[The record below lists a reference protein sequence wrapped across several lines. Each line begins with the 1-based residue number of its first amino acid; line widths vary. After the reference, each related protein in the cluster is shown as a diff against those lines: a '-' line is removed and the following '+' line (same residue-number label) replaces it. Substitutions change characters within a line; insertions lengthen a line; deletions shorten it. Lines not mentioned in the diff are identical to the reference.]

1 MYRYCRCIDSVY
13 SAYSEWDFNGFL
25 MDFTRF
31 VMMCVKLYIIDNI
44 ELFCVYFACIFYAI
58 LEILDNVG
66 SIERNGSYWW
76 GFGSSMVVACYR
88 AYLCVL

>member
-1 MYRYCRCIDSVY
+1 
-13 SAYSEWDFNGFL
+13 
-25 MDFTRF
+25 MDFTR
-31 VMMCVKLYIIDNI
+31 VCGSLRQIICRANI
-44 ELFCVYFACIFYAI
+44 GLICVYFACIFCAI

>member
-1 MYRYCRCIDSVY
+1 MIVY
-13 SAYSEWDFNGFL
+13 G
-25 MDFTRF
+25 
-31 VMMCVKLYIIDNI
+31 KLYIIDNI

-66 SIERNGSYWW
+66 SIERNGSCYWQRSV
-76 GFGSSMVVACYR
+76 GVVVVYYY